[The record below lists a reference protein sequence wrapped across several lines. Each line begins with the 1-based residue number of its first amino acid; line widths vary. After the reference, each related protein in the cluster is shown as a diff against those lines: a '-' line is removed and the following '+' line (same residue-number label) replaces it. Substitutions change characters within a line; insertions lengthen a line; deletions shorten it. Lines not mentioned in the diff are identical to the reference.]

1 MSDGEEDKDEE
12 EMDDEPV
19 LDSQEF
25 IQEEYDLK
33 LLISVIISRI
43 DHKTILKYTENSN
56 SGEVNNE
63 FTDEFTFFT
72 DNLRQI
78 FNQKSAVLDEIIRQK
93 L

>member
-19 LDSQEF
+19 LDGQDF

-33 LLISVIISRI
+33 LLISAIISRI
-43 DHKTILKYTENSN
+43 DHKTILKYTKNSN
-56 SGEVNNE
+56 GGEVNNE
-63 FTDEFTFFT
+63 FVDEFTFFS

-78 FNQKSAVLDEIIRQK
+78 FNQKSAVLDEIIR
-93 L
+93 